1 MSPEEPPLRV
11 VVDTNIII
19 RGILSSTGASA
30 LLLEAVRRRQCLLIA
45 SREYLN
51 EIHRVL
57 SRPRFRRRYG
67 ITSRRRQRLIIRL
80 YTLSLF
86 VQPTGHLALCR
97 DPHDDYLIEMALL
110 GQATHLVSEDND
122 LHEDADIVEFLR
134 QSGVQLVRVGAFVR
148 TLALTE

>member
-1 MSPEEPPLRV
+1 MSVEKPPLRV
-11 VVDTNIII
+11 VVDTNIVV
-19 RGILSSTGASA
+19 RGIISPTGASA

-45 SREYLN
+45 SREYLQ

-67 ITSRRRQRLIIRL
+67 ITSRRRQRLITRL
-80 YTLSLF
+80 YALSIF
-86 VQPTGHLALCR
+86 VQPTSHLALCR

-110 GQATHLVSEDND
+110 GQASHLISEDDD

-134 QSGVQLVRVGAFVR
+134 QSGVKLVRAGAFMR
-148 TLALTE
+148 TLALAG